1 MILNLFFVL
10 LLIIENDLNL
20 DVVFFKMLKIEEFRG
35 DDLLID
41 VVLGMFV
48 NIGFDCNSI
57 LRNIDVERGI
67 IVEFDVMIVSW

>member
-1 MILNLFFVL
+1 MNLFFVL

-57 LRNIDVERGI
+57 LRNMDVERGI
-67 IVEFDVMIVSW
+67 IVEFDVMIVS

>member
-20 DVVFFKMLKIEEFRG
+20 DVVFFKMLKIEELRG

-67 IVEFDVMIVSW
+67 IVEFDVMIVS

>member
-20 DVVFFKMLKIEEFRG
+20 DVVFFKMLKIEELRG
-35 DDLLID
+35 DDLLIN

-67 IVEFDVMIVSW
+67 IVEFDVMIVS

>member
-20 DVVFFKMLKIEEFRG
+20 DVVFFKMLKIEELRG
-35 DDLLID
+35 DDLLIN

-48 NIGFDCNSI
+48 NIGFDCKSI

-67 IVEFDVMIVSW
+67 IVEFDVMIVS

>member
-1 MILNLFFVL
+1 MNLFFVL

-35 DDLLID
+35 DDLLIN

-57 LRNIDVERGI
+57 LRNMVVERGI

>member
-1 MILNLFFVL
+1 MNLFFVL

-35 DDLLID
+35 DDLLIN

-48 NIGFDCNSI
+48 NIGFDCNRI
-57 LRNIDVERGI
+57 LRNMVVERGI
-67 IVEFDVMIVSW
+67 IVEFDVMIVS

>member
-35 DDLLID
+35 DDLLIN

>member
-1 MILNLFFVL
+1 MFFVL
-10 LLIIENDLNL
+10 LLMIENDLNL

-35 DDLLID
+35 DDLLIN

-57 LRNIDVERGI
+57 LRNMVVERGI

>member
-20 DVVFFKMLKIEEFRG
+20 DVVFLKMLKIEEFRG

-41 VVLGMFV
+41 VILGMFV

-57 LRNIDVERGI
+57 LRNMVVERGI

>member
-20 DVVFFKMLKIEEFRG
+20 DVVFFKMLKIEELRG

-41 VVLGMFV
+41 VILGMFV

-67 IVEFDVMIVSW
+67 IVEFDVMIVS

>member
-1 MILNLFFVL
+1 M
-10 LLIIENDLNL
+10 IENDLNL

-35 DDLLID
+35 DDLLIN

-67 IVEFDVMIVSW
+67 IVEFDVMIVS

>member
-20 DVVFFKMLKIEEFRG
+20 DVVFFKMLKIEELRG
-35 DDLLID
+35 DDLLIN

>member
-20 DVVFFKMLKIEEFRG
+20 DVVFFKMLKIEELRG

-48 NIGFDCNSI
+48 NNGFDCNSI

-67 IVEFDVMIVSW
+67 IVEFDVMIVS

>member
-20 DVVFFKMLKIEEFRG
+20 DVVFFKMLKIEELRG

-57 LRNIDVERGI
+57 LRNMVVERGI
-67 IVEFDVMIVSW
+67 IVEFDVMIVS

>member
-20 DVVFFKMLKIEEFRG
+20 DVVFFKMLKIEELGG
-35 DDLLID
+35 DDLLIN

>member
-1 MILNLFFVL
+1 M
-10 LLIIENDLNL
+10 IENDLNL
-20 DVVFFKMLKIEEFRG
+20 DVVFFKMLKIEEFKG

-57 LRNIDVERGI
+57 LRNMVVERGI
-67 IVEFDVMIVSW
+67 IVEFDVMIVS

>member
-20 DVVFFKMLKIEEFRG
+20 DVVFFKMLKIEELRG
-35 DDLLID
+35 DDLLIN

-57 LRNIDVERGI
+57 LRNMVVERGI

>member
-1 MILNLFFVL
+1 MNLFFVL

-20 DVVFFKMLKIEEFRG
+20 DVVFFKMLKIEELRG
-35 DDLLID
+35 DDLLIN

-48 NIGFDCNSI
+48 NIGFNCNSI

-67 IVEFDVMIVSW
+67 IVEFDVMIVS

>member
-20 DVVFFKMLKIEEFRG
+20 DVVFFKMLKIEELRG
-35 DDLLID
+35 DDLLIN

-57 LRNIDVERGI
+57 LINMDVERGI

>member
-20 DVVFFKMLKIEEFRG
+20 DVVFFKMLKIEELRG
-35 DDLLID
+35 DDLLIN

-67 IVEFDVMIVSW
+67 IVEFDVMILSW

>member
-1 MILNLFFVL
+1 MNLFFVL

-20 DVVFFKMLKIEEFRG
+20 DVVFFKMLKIEELRG
-35 DDLLID
+35 DDLLIN

-57 LRNIDVERGI
+57 LINMDVERGI
-67 IVEFDVMIVSW
+67 IVEFDVMIVS

>member
-20 DVVFFKMLKIEEFRG
+20 DVVFFKMLKIEELRG
-35 DDLLID
+35 DDLLIN

-57 LRNIDVERGI
+57 LRNMVVERGI
-67 IVEFDVMIVSW
+67 IVEFDVMIVS

>member
-20 DVVFFKMLKIEEFRG
+20 DVVFFKMLKIEELRG
-35 DDLLID
+35 DDLLIN

-57 LRNIDVERGI
+57 LINMDVERGI
-67 IVEFDVMIVSW
+67 IVEFDVMIVS

>member
-20 DVVFFKMLKIEEFRG
+20 DVVFFKMLKIEELRG
-35 DDLLID
+35 EDLLID

>member
-20 DVVFFKMLKIEEFRG
+20 DVVFFKMLKIEELRG
-35 DDLLID
+35 DNLLIN